1 MLHSFSRNHHHHH
14 HYFKYNRIKGK
25 EDLDGRTQIQI
36 YTNKIHVNTLRI
48 FEVVHLWI
56 ILNRFIIGVHARGYL
71 WSRWVEQR
79 AIPHWPNRGRSQINR
94 TFAFARDS
102 PLSEGK
108 WSKFNWY
115 ARIFDKS
122 VMIISFRNWMKYI
135 DV

>member
-14 HYFKYNRIKGK
+14 YFKYNRIKEK

-36 YTNKIHVNTLRI
+36 YNIIHVNTLRI

-56 ILNRFIIGVHARGYL
+56 ILNWFIIGVIHIHAVI
-71 WSRWVEQR
+71 SDRWLEQR
-79 AIPHWPNRGRSQINR
+79 AIPHWPSRGRSQINR
-94 TFAFARDS
+94 TFTTFARDS

-115 ARIFDKS
+115 ARIFNKS

>member
-56 ILNRFIIGVHARGYL
+56 ILNRFIIGVIHIHAVI
-71 WSRWVEQR
+71 SDHVESSNEQF
-79 AIPHWPNRGRSQINR
+79 HTGRIVGVLKSIER
-94 TFAFARDS
+94 S
-102 PLSEGK
+102 PLREI
-108 WSKFNWY
+108 
-115 ARIFDKS
+115 RL
-122 VMIISFRNWMKYI
+122 
-135 DV
+135 

>member
-36 YTNKIHVNTLRI
+36 YTSKKYTTRI

-71 WSRWVEQR
+71 WSRWVEQL